1 MNTEVTPFTPQNFNN
16 DDLSEERKLQ
26 NQLLTRETLKNF
38 SPKNT
43 QNPVFGPS
51 IELRTQKKVLETRF
65 RPELN
70 FEKTRNIR
78 NSLKEILE
86 TSKRMEELQLAKK
99 SEFDQKKKDL
109 EKMKQD
115 LDAQALVLSK
125 DAFAKKEREFQEAYI
140 KLQQEAAIAER
151 DLQKKEIEETG
162 VIFKNINAVI
172 QKIGKDKN
180 YDFILEKNQGAV
192 TYFKSGDITDKV
204 IELYNKTYKAT
215 KDTKK
220 K

>member
-1 MNTEVTPFTPQNFNN
+1 MKKVCALILMVLISSFATAAE
-16 DDLSEERKLQ
+16 SKLQ
-26 NQLLTRETLKNF
+26 IA
-38 SPKNT
+38 
-43 QNPVFGPS
+43 VFDAQ
-51 IELRTQKKVLETRF
+51 EVLDTVEQG
-65 RPELN
+65 
-70 FEKTRNIR
+70 KAA
-78 NSLKEILE
+78 
-86 TSKRMEELQLAKK
+86 SKRMEELQLAKK

-115 LDAQALVLSK
+115 LDSQALVLSK

-140 KLQQEAAIAER
+140 KFQQEAAVAER
-151 DLQKKEIEETG
+151 DLQKKEFEETS
-162 VIFKNINAVI
+162 VIYKNINAII
-172 QKIGKDKN
+172 QKMGKDKD

>member
-1 MNTEVTPFTPQNFNN
+1 M
-16 DDLSEERKLQ
+16 
-26 NQLLTRETLKNF
+26 
-38 SPKNT
+38 
-43 QNPVFGPS
+43 
-51 IELRTQKKVLETRF
+51 KKVYALVFMVLISSFATAAESNLQIAVF
-65 RPELN
+65 DAQQVLDNVEQG
-70 FEKTRNIR
+70 KAA
-78 NSLKEILE
+78 
-86 TSKRMEELQLAKK
+86 SKRMEELQLAKK